1 MKSNEKKVILV
12 LLLILIVVI
21 VVKVRSG
28 GKEAGEGNLTKAGKL
43 AKGNQVEEEFVQNLK
58 DGTKLN
64 KSETLSQTKTLGA
77 LEFNNI
83 QLTNQNGQT
92 LLLANVK
99 NTGEA
104 ATTVQLIDV
113 IILDK
118 KGEQIGKIS
127 GIISPLE
134 PEETVQFNTSTLEDY
149 ANAYDFQIVNKEVE

>member
-1 MKSNEKKVILV
+1 MKKQEKRRIAV
-12 LLLILIVVI
+12 LLLLLLIVVI
-21 VVKVRSG
+21 VKVRMGKG
-28 GKEAGEGNLTKAGKL
+28 GENNDVNNHLP
-43 AKGNQVEEEFVQNLK
+43 VEDKIKEEFVEVLE

-64 KSETLSQTKTLGA
+64 KSEQLSRAKTVGA

-92 LLLANVK
+92 LLLADVK

>member
-28 GKEAGEGNLTKAGKL
+28 GKEAGEGNLTKAAKL